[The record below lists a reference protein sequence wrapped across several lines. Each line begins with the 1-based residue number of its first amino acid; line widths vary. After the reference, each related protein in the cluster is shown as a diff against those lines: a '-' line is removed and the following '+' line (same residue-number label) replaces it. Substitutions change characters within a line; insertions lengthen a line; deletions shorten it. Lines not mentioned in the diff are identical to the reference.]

1 MGDFSVSVN
10 GKQWND
16 VKIRQVKTDTAKE
29 DIQNILKAEKDGYD
43 SVGVN
48 VDGVDYLLYGQA
60 NKDLKINPGDLVTI
74 KLKGDA
80 DEPEGQALGRVAF
93 VEQESNT
100 FAEGFKA
107 GFKTK
112 IAGIEHSVAGAPFLM
127 TAALIKGTTAALK
140 GHNATDSQIEKVTE
154 GPEITRQVL
163 EDAVKAISS
172 MFGGGDDE

>member
-16 VKIRQVKTDTAKE
+16 VKIRQVKADASKE

-48 VDGVDYLLYGQA
+48 IEGVDYLLYGQA
-60 NKDLKINPGDLVTI
+60 NKDLKINPGDLVTVQ
-74 KLKGDA
+74 LSGEAND
-80 DEPEGQALGRVAF
+80 PEGQALGRVAF

-100 FAEGFKA
+100 FAEGFKN

-127 TAALIKGTTAALK
+127 TAALIKGTAAAIK
-140 GHNATDSQIEKVTE
+140 GNKATDSVIEKVTE
-154 GPEITRQVL
+154 GPEITRKVL
-163 EDAVKAISS
+163 EDAANAISS
-172 MFGGGDDE
+172 LLGGGDDD